1 MFQFNLKEYQIAYSD
16 LASYTPWYAIVAPG
30 IVLNE
35 DESLMKTYTYRG
47 RDLDSATKTEL
58 MIMSARVNNILKR
71 FGEGWC
77 FYVEARRSKAET
89 YIDRHF
95 PDKACQMLDYERQ
108 NHFNKGSF
116 YVNTFYFTLQW
127 LPPSSKKKLLS
138 KLWYVNEGEE
148 DETFAKKLSENI
160 EVFQT
165 ECNKFFDAFSS
176 EVYSARPLD
185 DKETLTYLH
194 SCVSLK
200 DYDIELPSVPVG
212 LADSLC
218 DTPFYGGIHP
228 VFGDDDGEKMSIYS
242 IRSYPEYSFPGLL
255 DELNRLGI

>member
-108 NHFNKGSF
+108 NHFNKGTF

-127 LPPSSKKKLLS
+127 LPP
-138 KLWYVNEGEE
+138 
-148 DETFAKKLSENI
+148 
-160 EVFQT
+160 
-165 ECNKFFDAFSS
+165 FF
-176 EVYSARPLD
+176 RP
-185 DKETLTYLH
+185 TSMSPSRPNT
-194 SCVSLK
+194 VSL
-200 DYDIELPSVPVG
+200 L
-212 LADSLC
+212 
-218 DTPFYGGIHP
+218 
-228 VFGDDDGEKMSIYS
+228 
-242 IRSYPEYSFPGLL
+242 RSA
-255 DELNRLGI
+255 

>member
-1 MFQFNLKEYQIAYSD
+1 MFQYNLKEYQIAYSD

-95 PDKACQMLDYERQ
+95 PDKACQMLDYER
-108 NHFNKGSF
+108 
-116 YVNTFYFTLQW
+116 
-127 LPPSSKKKLLS
+127 
-138 KLWYVNEGEE
+138 
-148 DETFAKKLSENI
+148 
-160 EVFQT
+160 
-165 ECNKFFDAFSS
+165 
-176 EVYSARPLD
+176 
-185 DKETLTYLH
+185 
-194 SCVSLK
+194 
-200 DYDIELPSVPVG
+200 
-212 LADSLC
+212 
-218 DTPFYGGIHP
+218 
-228 VFGDDDGEKMSIYS
+228 
-242 IRSYPEYSFPGLL
+242 
-255 DELNRLGI
+255 